1 VWRIGFGSYLAL
13 VVSSGL
19 QVAGRASYEM
29 EVLRAF
35 AHTFG
40 HNPHLGNFWSF
51 FSKYCTIQKHYLV
64 EPAETIAKKGP

>member
-1 VWRIGFGSYLAL
+1 L
-13 VVSSGL
+13 VVGSGL
-19 QVAGRASYEM
+19 QVAGRASFEK

-51 FSKYCTIQKHYLV
+51 FSKYCTIKKQYSV
-64 EPAETIAKKGP
+64 EPAEIIAKKGP